1 MAKGAGLSRLATAFT
16 VAVVANKFKQN
27 ALLRNLIDDF
37 PSLLNSPFTE
47 VRGPNFKFEPC
58 NGRSAKLEH
67 FSRQHWRGEKPKPS
81 YLHGPSR
88 VRSLLC
94 SRLFLLLTA
103 FALSVTAI
111 FFVTVYVHKRPHNGE
126 DIVDIPKATRKYNG
140 YLASPEHRA
149 LVYPDQDD
157 RARGNA
163 AIIALVR
170 NSELREMSQS
180 MRELEETFNQKF
192 RYPWIFFNDEPFDDK
207 FKRMTS
213 SLTDAETFYGTH
225 SLGFMD

>member
-1 MAKGAGLSRLATAFT
+1 MAGHSRCGAKYQRAPLWKFDRPLSPSVAQIPLFPKSGARTWSSNLAT
-16 VAVVANKFKQN
+16 VV
-27 ALLRNLIDDF
+27 
-37 PSLLNSPFTE
+37 PP
-47 VRGPNFKFEPC
+47 
-58 NGRSAKLEH
+58 KLEH

-81 YLHGPSR
+81 YLRAPFR
-88 VRSLLC
+88 IRSLLC
-94 SRLFLLLTA
+94 SRPFILLTA

-111 FFVTVYVHKRPHNGE
+111 FLVTVHVHKRPHNGE
-126 DIVDIPKATRKYNG
+126 DIVDIPKATRKYNE

-149 LVYPDQDD
+149 LVYPGQDD

-163 AIIALVR
+163 ALIALVR

-180 MRELEETFNQKF
+180 MTELEETFNQKF

-213 SLTDAETFYGTH
+213 SLTDAETFYGIH
-225 SLGFMD
+225 SFSRIGG